1 MTAATLPTPN
11 ALVAMQRRDDSTLL
25 MQLSGAWHLHHGM
38 PSAEELGQHLA
49 ELRQPARVVVAA
61 EVTSWDSSILTFLL
75 RVADRC
81 RQAGAA
87 LDLSALP
94 EGLRRMMETAQAVP
108 EKASAAASR
117 KPPPFLQRLG
127 LWGIEYGRNWNQS
140 LNFLG
145 QVSIAFW
152 HWITARGRWR
162 RIDLM
167 LAIQDCGVHAL
178 GIVTLIS
185 YLVGIILAFM
195 GAIQL
200 QQFGAAIF
208 VADLVGIAMV
218 REMGAMMTAI
228 IMAGRTGASFAAQLG
243 SMKVSQEI
251 DAFQTMGVSP
261 VEFLVLPRM
270 MGLILMMPLLCLYS
284 DLVGIL
290 GGATIGTSL
299 LHLSFTA
306 YLKETEGAVTMTM
319 LLGGLF
325 KSVVYGVL
333 VGLAGCLRGFECG
346 TSSSAVGDAATRAVV
361 MGIVLVV
368 CACGLFAFVFNL
380 LGI

>member
-1 MTAATLPTPN
+1 MTAATLPTQN
-11 ALVAMQRRDDSTLL
+11 ALVALQRRDDSTLL
-25 MQLSGAWHLHHGM
+25 VQLSGAWHLHHGM
-38 PSAEELGQHLA
+38 PSAEELGQQLA
-49 ELRQPARVVVAA
+49 GLRQPARVVVAA
-61 EVTSWDSSILTFLL
+61 EVESWDSSILTFLL

-87 LDLSALP
+87 LDLGGLP
-94 EGLRRMMETAQAVP
+94 KGLRRMVETAEAVP

-117 KPPPFLQRLG
+117 KPRPFLERLG
-127 LWGIEYGRNWNQS
+127 IWGIDYGHNWSGS

-152 HWITARGRWR
+152 HWMTARARWR
-162 RIDLM
+162 RVDLM

-270 MGLILMMPLLCLYS
+270 IGLVLMMPLLCLYA

-290 GGATIGTSL
+290 GGATIGTSM
-299 LHLSFTA
+299 LHLSFA
-306 YLKETEGAVTMTM
+306 SYLRETESAVTMTM
-319 LLGGLF
+319 LVGGLF

-361 MGIVLVV
+361 TGIVLVV